1 MKNKDRLIKWMLAVI
16 VFLSFLFIVLG
27 VLELYNEDEN
37 EKIDIQKVIDSS
49 NNKKDFET
57 LKLRKLDSG
66 IIILKEEFEL
76 K

>member
-57 LKLRKLDSG
+57 LKFRKLDSG
-66 IIILKEEFEL
+66 LIILKEEFEL